1 MNLDS
6 FARFFVRFNG
16 LCFAFW
22 AIHSLFDFPYL
33 YSNFNIAKETGASG
47 SILSR
52 EFYVFVGKFL
62 LEVLAA
68 ALLLARTDKVITF
81 VLTGAWRLPSSP
93 KDPNGKSG

>member
-22 AIHSLFDFPYL
+22 AIQSLFDFPYL
-33 YSNFNIAKETGASG
+33 YSNFTIAKEAGVSG

-52 EFYVFVGKFL
+52 EFYVFVGKFAL
-62 LEVLAA
+62 DVLAA

-81 VLTGAWRLPSSP
+81 VLTGAWRLPSSL
-93 KDPNGKSG
+93 KDPSAKSG

>member
-1 MNLDS
+1 MNLDN

-33 YSNFNIAKETGASG
+33 YSNFTIAKETGVSG

-52 EFYVFVGKFL
+52 EFYVFVGKFA

-93 KDPNGKSG
+93 KDPNAKSS

>member
-16 LCFAFW
+16 LCFLFW

-33 YSNFNIAKETGASG
+33 YSNFNIGKETGASG

-62 LEVLAA
+62 LEILAA
-68 ALLLARTDKVITF
+68 TTLLARTDKVITF

-93 KDPNGKSG
+93 RGPSGKSG